1 MKRVLRSTL
10 FAAALGMGVAPA
22 AHAAPLV
29 NAQFCGGNNFATC
42 AFINSSS
49 STSGGVTTLTLVVTN
64 PVGNNAGSVFTDIGI
79 ANLPAGASSHL
90 TGGTSSDPNFTFAPD
105 GPNGLSGAGIT
116 GDVAGFEAKNPQP
129 KNGLTPGE
137 TVTFVFTFN
146 GVYDLS
152 AIQYAFHDQGGAP
165 RGCQGSTK
173 LVVARMTPNG
183 TYVANEAE
191 CGEIRVPPPVTTAPE
206 PASMTLL
213 ATGLAGI
220 GGMVRRRR
228 KGTPTV

>member
-1 MKRVLRSTL
+1 MKRALRSTL
-10 FAAALGMGVAPA
+10 LAAALGMGVAPA
-22 AHAAPLV
+22 AHAATLV
-29 NAQFCGGNNFATC
+29 NGQFCGGNNFATC

-49 STSGGVTTLTLVVTN
+49 STSGGITTLTLVVTN
-64 PVGNNAGSVFTDIGI
+64 PAGNNAGSVFTDIGI
-79 ANLPAGASSHL
+79 ANLPSGASV
-90 TGGTSSDPNFTFAPD
+90 TAGTSSNPNFSFQAD
-105 GPNGLSGAGIT
+105 GPNGLSGAGI
-116 GDVAGFEAKNPQP
+116 GSDVVGFEADNPQP
-129 KNGLTPGE
+129 KNGLTPGQ
-137 TVTFVFTFN
+137 TSTFTFTFN

-183 TYVANEAE
+183 SYVANEAT
-191 CGEIRVPPPVTTAPE
+191 CGDFQPPPVTTAPE

-220 GGMVRRRR
+220 GGMVRRRGR
-228 KGTPTV
+228 KQSSTTV